1 MNITIPSLTIDNW
14 QHVGTVA
21 KLRIFALQT
30 FKSAENVL
38 VIGASSPARDWYLE
52 LVCTIGTRVDG
63 AGQTIR
69 TLTIPAI
76 QLPSTIDSDTPD
88 ARYYA
93 LFADD
98 SGRVLQPFYG
108 FEYFSLPASSPYTWQ
123 QIRAYNSL
131 ATVTPD
137 NWQTQVQSLINASL
151 PGAATTTTAGVV
163 KLSTPPSG
171 DSVVVAVTDPR
182 MQPATPSQNGLM
194 SATDKKIFDGFVHEQ
209 NVLALTWTIVHG
221 LGRIITDVAVQDT
234 AGTYIDGVI
243 IYSDQNQL
251 IVQFS
256 APFSG
261 IAYIGRG

>member
-131 ATVTPD
+131 ATVTPPD
-137 NWQTQVQSLINASL
+137 NWQTQVQSLINSSL

-194 SATDKKIFDGFVHEQ
+194 SATDKKLFNGYEHNQLVPS
-209 NVLALTWTIVHG
+209 ATWVIVHN
-221 LGRIITDVAVQDT
+221 LGRLYPEVKV
-234 AGTYIDGVI
+234 IDSAETQVYGDI
-243 IYSDQNQL
+243 SFQNTNQL
-251 IVQFS
+251 TVTFS
-256 APFSG
+256 AGFAG
-261 IAYIGRG
+261 KAFIG